1 MDWAWGW
8 GEGRSQG
15 GPKVLCLL
23 SSVTQLFFFFFF
35 PARTYYYCN
44 EKEKKEAWTSLVAQW
59 IRISSGTH
67 VPSLILED
75 PTCARATNKGHGP
88 QLFEP
93 EL

>member
-1 MDWAWGW
+1 MDWAWG
-8 GEGRSQG
+8 GGDGRSQG
-15 GPKVLCLL
+15 GAKVLCLL
-23 SSVTQLFFFFFF
+23 SSVTQLFFFF

-44 EKEKKEAWTSLVAQW
+44 EKEKKEAWTSLVVQW
-59 IRISSGTH
+59 ISISSGTH